1 MRYELLL
8 QTMTP
13 GTPYEAARVDGH
25 LSEKRVTVRPD
36 GNRLWHLQHGDV
48 EVGVLREGGRVV
60 ATELRIPLAER
71 SDLVREVVGEASR
84 LATQAGARLVDPQLG
99 RSLVASDEG
108 MVADQYMRTVRYA
121 GGASGASTEA
131 MGSATYTPLT
141 TEGTKSFQ
149 PGAKFFLIAIAAFF
163 FLYMLVDSMLGNLG
177 GR

>member
-13 GTPYEAARVDGH
+13 GTPYEAARVDDL

-36 GNRLWHLQHGDV
+36 GNRLWHFQNGDV

-71 SDLVREVVGEASR
+71 SDLVREVVVEAAR
-84 LATQAGARLVDPQLG
+84 LASKAGARLVDPQLG

-121 GGASGASTEA
+121 GGSSGASET

-141 TEGTKSFQ
+141 TEGPRGFQ
-149 PGAKFFLIAIAAFF
+149 PGAKFFLIAIGAFV
-163 FLYMLVDSMLGNLG
+163 FLYMLVSSMLGSLG
-177 GR
+177 GW